1 MSRPDPYAARHR
13 YFALAGGAFSIWAI
27 LGGLLVVELV
37 WAFAGSILVPWPPG
51 ETGTAFRTLCVHLA
65 FLVIALTTGWL
76 VRQFQHRN
84 PVTLIGPTGQALA
97 DFGRVA
103 RALLIFL
110 VVTSMIP
117 GAGWS
122 ETRQT
127 MDLLAWFFM
136 LPVACIAVLIQTG
149 SEELLYRG
157 YLLQSLGAR
166 RDHPAL
172 WMVLPALLFGF
183 SHYNPTIPLDAT
195 LEHVIWTTAFGLAAA
210 DLTARTGSL
219 GAAIGLHFT
228 HNLPLVVLYAP
239 PGELSGFSLL
249 TLPVSWA
256 DEPRS
261 AITLGF
267 ELFYLWMLWMVCRIA
282 VRR

>member
-1 MSRPDPYAARHR
+1 VSRPDPYAARHG
-13 YFALAGGAFSIWAI
+13 YFALAGGAWSVWAI

-37 WAFAGSILVPWPPG
+37 WGLAGSVLAPWPPG
-51 ETGTAFRTLCVHLA
+51 ETGTPFRTLSVHLA
-65 FLVIALTTGWL
+65 FLVIGLTTAWI
-76 VRQFQHRN
+76 VRRFQQRN
-84 PVTLIGPTGQALA
+84 PVSLLGPPGRALG
-97 DFGRVA
+97 DFGRVV

-110 VVTSMIP
+110 AVTSLIP

-127 MDLLAWFFM
+127 MDPLAWFFM

-166 RDHPAL
+166 RDSSAL
-172 WMVLPALLFGF
+172 WMALPALLFGL
-183 SHYNPTIPLDAT
+183 SHYNPTIPFDAT

-228 HNLPLVVLYAP
+228 HNLPLVVLYAT
-239 PGELSGFSLL
+239 PGDLSGFSLL
-249 TLPVSWA
+249 SLPVSWV

-282 VRR
+282 IRR